1 MKKKP
6 RGYMAREIYDIIKRK
21 IITLEL
27 KPGEHISEKQL
38 ENELGTGRTPIRE
51 AILMLKAENLLD
63 SQPNQ
68 APYIKDITLKD
79 VRDFFVAFIEIDKFV
94 MKLAAQKASV
104 QKMESIIETN
114 STFAFIHIFSSF
126 YHKSLIPTQLFTFH
140 LNISEFRTDSP
151 PPKIFQKIFTC
162 L

>member
-1 MKKKP
+1 
-6 RGYMAREIYDIIKRK
+6 MAREIYDIIKRK

-114 STFAFIHIFSSF
+114 STFAFGECGHS
-126 YHKSLIPTQLFTFH
+126 
-140 LNISEFRTDSP
+140 
-151 PPKIFQKIFTC
+151 
-162 L
+162 